1 MGKFFGNL
9 EALQNLVNTN
19 GLVGNWSEI
28 TNAHKFSTND
38 GGVLLWYPS
47 TKTLQCQGRGPSK
60 STIQKLIN
68 SIDENGIVTESATVA
83 HVTTSEVFVVY
94 GHDETSR
101 DQLELILGKLGIAPF
116 ILAKI
121 GGQGLTLIEA
131 LDKQVGQNGAASA
144 GIVLLTP
151 DDMGYSLR
159 QGESALKHRAR
170 QNVILEMGMLLSKL
184 GRTHTIILVKGDL
197 ERPSDTDGIIYL
209 SYQKHIKECLVALA
223 KRLEAIGYKIDHKKA
238 LEAAS

>member
-1 MGKFFGNL
+1 MGKFFGNF

-19 GLVGNWSEI
+19 GLVGSWSEI

-38 GGVLLWYPS
+38 GGILLWYPN

-60 STIQKLIN
+60 STIQKLIDG
-68 SIDENGIVTESATVA
+68 IDENGIVADPAIVTHATA
-83 HVTTSEVFVVY
+83 EVFVVY

-101 DQLELILGKLGIAPF
+101 DQLELILGKLGLSPF

-131 LDKQVGQNGAASA
+131 LDKQVGQKGTANA

-151 DDMGYSLR
+151 DDVGYSHR
-159 QGESALKHRAR
+159 QGESAAKNRAR

-209 SYQKHIKECLVALA
+209 SYKTHVKECLVALA
-223 KRLEAIGYKIDHKKA
+223 KRLEAIGFKIDHKKA